1 MLRQKCT
8 MTLERK
14 AAGGQISR
22 MHSQTIDLHLHV
34 PSVLSFNSET
44 RRYSD
49 TDDTDSSDLVTGRT

>member
-1 MLRQKCT
+1 